1 MISHLLHSIAQEDGA
16 MPGPG
21 LSALET
27 VVTYIL
33 IPLGIF
39 TVIAVL
45 SWVSTSPRRRKS
57 RDSVITRIN

>member
-1 MISHLLHSIAQEDGA
+1 MISHRLLSIAQEDGA

-57 RDSVITRIN
+57 RDSVITHIN